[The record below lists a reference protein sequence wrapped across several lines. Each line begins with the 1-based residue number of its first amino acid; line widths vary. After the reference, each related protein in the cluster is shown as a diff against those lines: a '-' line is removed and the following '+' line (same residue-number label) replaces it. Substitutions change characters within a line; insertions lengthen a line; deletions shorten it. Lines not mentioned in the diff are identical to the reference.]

1 MKTILFFDTETTGKP
16 LKYNAP
22 VSDVANWPRLVEIG
36 WIVMYENGM
45 SRGSG
50 SAIIRPDGFKIP
62 KEASDIHG
70 ITQEQAWAEGID
82 LHNFLTVFSGIVDR
96 SDVIVGHNIEFD
108 LNVMG
113 AEFIRV
119 LETNPLEGKPSI
131 CTMKSGTEFC
141 RLPKTTNRGTD
152 KYKWPRLGELYFALF
167 GVEMPEAHHAVD
179 DIHHTT
185 QCYFEMKSRGI
196 V

>member
-16 LKYNAP
+16 LKYSAP
-22 VSDVANWPRLVEIG
+22 VTDLDNWPRLVEIG

-82 LHNFLTVFSGIVDR
+82 LRNFLTVFDGIVDR

-108 LNVMG
+108 LNVLG
-113 AEFIRV
+113 AEFIRT
-119 LETNPLEGKPSI
+119 LETNPLLGKPSI
-131 CTMKSGTEFC
+131 CTMKSGTELC
-141 RLPKTTNRGTD
+141 KLPKTTTRGTD
-152 KYKWPRLGELYFALF
+152 KYKWPRLGELYFTLF

-179 DIHHTT
+179 DIQHTT

-196 V
+196 I